1 MDRDGVNQTIDVHC
15 ARHRVVLT
23 GAVQG
28 VGMRPFVYRLAEGLG
43 LAGFVANDGV
53 GAVIEVEGPHAA
65 IAEFERRL
73 VDDAPPLARIAEMR
87 SNAVAATGEPAF
99 RIAASAASASAARIN
114 GRTTISPDTATCD
127 ACLSEIRDPADRRYR
142 HPFAN
147 CTDCGPRFTII
158 RDLPYD
164 RPMTTMA
171 RFALCADCAVEY
183 GDPRNRRYHAQPI
196 SCPRCGPQLTFA
208 RGADAVSGTDAAI
221 AAVQAAWA
229 AGEVVAVKG
238 IGGYHLTCDAADDDA
253 VARLRARKGRV
264 GKPLAVMVRD
274 VADAEALVSLDGA
287 GRRALSS
294 AARPIVL
301 AARRPDAAVSV
312 AVAPGNSDLG
322 IMLAYSGI
330 HELLLTPVP
339 GTESAPPRVIVATS
353 GNRANEPICT
363 DDADARARLGDLADA
378 FLGHDREIHV
388 ACDDS
393 VVRITAGGEQPIR
406 RSRGYAPLPVDLPVR
421 VPPTLAVGGEL
432 KSTFCLAAGEHAWMS
447 QHIGDLENLETLDA
461 LERSAAAFQTMYR
474 IVPEVV
480 AVDAHPGYLSRRWA
494 YDRFADR
501 AAIVEVQ
508 HHHAHI
514 AALMAEHG
522 CDSGAPLIGIAFDG
536 TGYGPAAAGGPAA
549 GGGPAAAGGP
559 AAGRPAAGGG
569 GPAIWGGEVLI
580 ADYAGYERAGHLAEL
595 PLPGGDAAVRNP
607 WRVAVAFVAACGLE
621 LDPASPPVRH
631 AGSRARAIVEQQVR
645 TGIGVV
651 PTTSMGRLFDAV
663 ASLLGVCHEITY
675 EAQAAIE
682 LEAVARAASSPSAL
696 SFEITDDGVIDP
708 APLLGDLLA
717 ARARGVAPSALA
729 LGFHEAVADAA
740 ARCAERA
747 ARTVGVRTVG
757 LSGGVFQNA
766 LLSRLCR
773 ERLVSRGLAVLEH
786 RTVPANDGGLALG
799 QAVVAAHRSSN
810 ERGRWNACA

>member
-1 MDRDGVNQTIDVHC
+1 MVDRAGVSQAIEVRC
-15 ARHRVVLT
+15 ARHRIVVT

-28 VGMRPFVYRLAEGLG
+28 VGMRPFVHRLAEALG
-43 LAGFVANDGV
+43 LTGFVANDGV
-53 GAVIEVEGPHAA
+53 GAVIEVEGPDPA

-73 VDDAPPLARIAEMR
+73 VAEAPPLARIAAVR
-87 SNAVAATGEPAF
+87 SDPIAMTEEPAF
-99 RIAASAASASAARIN
+99 RIAASGARTE
-114 GRTTISPDTATCD
+114 GRTMIPPDTATCD
-127 ACLSEIRDPADRRYR
+127 ACLAEIRDPADRRYR

-171 RFALCADCAVEY
+171 RFALCPDCAAEY
-183 GDPRNRRYHAQPI
+183 GDPRDRRYHAQPI

-208 RGADAVSGTDAAI
+208 RGEDSVSGTDAAI

-229 AGEVVAVKG
+229 AGEIVAVKG

-253 VARLRARKGRV
+253 VARLRTRKGRV
-264 GKPLAVMVRD
+264 GKPFAVMVRD
-274 VADAEALVSLDGA
+274 VAGAEALVTLGVDE
-287 GRRALSS
+287 RRALRLAS
-294 AARPIVL
+294 RPIVL
-301 AARRPDAAVSV
+301 AVRRPDAPVSA
-312 AVAPGNSDLG
+312 AVAPGNPDLG

-330 HELLLTPVP
+330 HELLLSPVP
-339 GTESAPPRVIVATS
+339 GARLEPPRAIVATS

-363 DDADARARLGDLADA
+363 DDADARVRLGDLADA
-378 FLGHDREIHV
+378 FLTHDREIHV

-393 VVRITAGGEQPIR
+393 VVRISAGGEQPVR
-406 RSRGYAPLPVDLPVR
+406 RSRGYAPLPVALAAS

-447 QHIGDLENLETLDA
+447 QHIGDLENLETLEA
-461 LERSAAAFQTMYR
+461 LEASVTAFQTMYR
-474 IVPEVV
+474 IVPEIV

-494 YDRFADR
+494 HDRFADR

-508 HHHAHI
+508 HHHAHV

-522 CDSGAPLIGIAFDG
+522 RDPGTPLIGIAFDG
-536 TGYGPAAAGGPAA
+536 TGYGVADD
-549 GGGPAAAGGP
+549 
-559 AAGRPAAGGG
+559 G

-580 ADYAGYERAGHLAEL
+580 ADYAGFKRAGHLAEL

-621 LDPASPPVRH
+621 LDATSPPVRH
-631 AGSRARAIVEQQVR
+631 GGLRGRSIVEQQVR
-645 TGIGVV
+645 SGVGVV

-663 ASLLGVCHEITY
+663 ASLLDVCHEVTY

-682 LEAVARAASSPSAL
+682 LEAVARAASSPWAL
-696 SFEITDDGVIDP
+696 SFEVRDDGVIDP
-708 APLLGDLLA
+708 APVLGELLA
-717 ARARGVAPSALA
+717 ARGRGVAPSALA
-729 LGFHEAVADAA
+729 LGFHEAIADAA
-740 ARCAERA
+740 ARCAARA
-747 ARTVGVRTVG
+747 CRTVGVRTVG
-757 LSGGVFQNA
+757 LCGGVFQNG

-773 ERLVSRGLAVLEH
+773 ERLSSRGLSVLEH
-786 RTVPANDGGLALG
+786 RVVPPNDGGLALG
-799 QAVVAAHRSSN
+799 QAMVAAHRRDN
-810 ERGRWNACA
+810 EGRRWSACA

>member
-1 MDRDGVNQTIDVHC
+1 MPAVRSGDNRINVVDRDGVSQTIDVRC

-28 VGMRPFVYRLAEGLG
+28 VGMRPFVYRLADELG

-53 GAVIEVEGPHAA
+53 GAVIEVEGPEAT
-65 IAEFERRL
+65 IGEFERRL
-73 VDDAPPLARIAEMR
+73 VDEAPPLARIAAMR
-87 SNAVAATGEPAF
+87 SHSVAATGDPGF
-99 RIAASAASASAARIN
+99 RIAASEARAGGPPMIP
-114 GRTTISPDTATCD
+114 PDTATCD
-127 ACLSEIRDPADRRYR
+127 ACLAEIRDPADRRYR

-183 GDPRNRRYHAQPI
+183 GDPHDRRYHAQPI

-208 RGADAVSGTDAAI
+208 RGADAVPGTDAAI
-221 AAVQAAWA
+221 TAVHSAWA
-229 AGEVVAVKG
+229 AGEIVAVKG

-253 VARLRARKGRV
+253 VARLRERKGRV
-264 GKPLAVMVRD
+264 GKPFALMVRE
-274 VADAEALVSLDGA
+274 VVDAEALVTLDGD

-301 AARRPDAAVSV
+301 AVRRPDAPVSA
-312 AVAPGNSDLG
+312 AVAPGNPELG

-339 GTESAPPRVIVATS
+339 GAGPAPPRAIVATS

-378 FLGHDREIHV
+378 FLTHDREIHV

-393 VVRITAGGEQPIR
+393 VVRITAGREQPIR
-406 RSRGYAPLPVDLPVR
+406 RSRGYAPLPVALPMR

-447 QHIGDLENLETLDA
+447 QHIGDLENLETLEA

-474 IVPEVV
+474 IVPDVV
-480 AVDAHPGYLSRRWA
+480 AVDAHPAYLSRRWA
-494 YDRFADR
+494 HDRFADR

-508 HHHAHI
+508 HHHAHV

-522 CDSGAPLIGIAFDG
+522 WDPGTPLIGIAFDG
-536 TGYGPAAAGGPAA
+536 TGYGPAAAGGPA
-549 GGGPAAAGGP
+549 
-559 AAGRPAAGGG
+559 
-569 GPAIWGGEVLI
+569 IWGGEVLV
-580 ADYAGYERAGHLAEL
+580 ADYAGYERSAHLAEL

-621 LDPASPPVRH
+621 LDAASPPAQHGGR
-631 AGSRARAIVEQQVR
+631 RARAIVEQQVR
-645 TGIGVV
+645 SGVGVV

-682 LEAVARAASSPSAL
+682 LETMARAASSRWAL
-696 SFEITDDGVIDP
+696 SFEITDAGVIDP
-708 APLLGDLLA
+708 APLLGELLS
-717 ARARGVAPSALA
+717 ARARGVPAPALA

-740 ARCAERA
+740 ARCAVRA
-747 ARTVGVRTVG
+747 SRTLGTRTVG

-773 ERLVSRGLAVLEH
+773 EQLVSRGLAVLEH
-786 RTVPANDGGLALG
+786 RVVPANDGGLALG
-799 QAVVAAHRSSN
+799 QAVVAAHRLGN
-810 ERGRWNACA
+810 QGGRWIACA